1 MYFNPF
7 PKINYDCVGNGFT
20 EQIQDITT
28 RVVVRKW
35 IQDRGSL
42 FSKYRVGDGDTPE
55 MTAYKLYGKTQYH
68 WIILLFNEVFNSYY
82 GWPLSR
88 KDFYAFIDNKYA
100 NPNGTHH
107 YEITQQSGDTTKK
120 IKVESDVAGAIAV
133 TNMEYEATI
142 QDKKRQIKVL
152 QPEFVEQFVS
162 EFKRL
167 LKKQQSL

>member
-1 MYFNPF
+1 MASLSQRFLCF
-7 PKINYDCVGNGFT
+7 IN
-20 EQIQDITT
+20 
-28 RVVVRKW
+28 
-35 IQDRGSL
+35 
-42 FSKYRVGDGDTPE
+42 
-55 MTAYKLYGKTQYH
+55 
-68 WIILLFNEVFNSYY
+68 
-82 GWPLSR
+82 
-88 KDFYAFIDNKYA
+88 NKYA